1 MENKRGIP
9 NMPQISFVKSR
20 NATTAIWIDYTYN
33 NNAVIYHIR
42 VPHPP
47 PKKKQQQANCILGKE
62 IILTFDRT
70 VTVFVV
76 LHSLYLYV
84 FLGSI
89 HVTLLCPFTSTSSYK
104 HPHDKIKVHIYTCI
118 STFPITSCR
127 NITLLNLR
135 SKFKPENGWLC

>member
-104 HPHDKIKVHIYTCI
+104 HPHDKI
-118 STFPITSCR
+118 
-127 NITLLNLR
+127 
-135 SKFKPENGWLC
+135 